1 MSKRLSKTPTEPE
14 NTTAFTNEIKAR
26 LLTLES
32 DLGSRMDEIES
43 TLGTNTADIEEHSKR
58 LMRCETSGLELEPN
72 NTNNPLL
79 DISHRIGILEAY
91 QTQDRAGFFDVRTKL
106 DSIETNIEENSM
118 KLAKVETEL
127 ATNKTNYDLD
137 LQDIRHRVGILESYQ
152 NQDRAEFREMDSR
165 LGISEQELDTYTQSI
180 KNNSKML
187 SELTTD
193 VWKIKTEQAL
203 HQTELQEMNI
213 AINEN
218 ANNLTKFETNLE
230 EEKSG
235 LQNLSSIIEGL
246 DLNANTEFVSMQN
259 FTTELRNI
267 YDDIQREKFINEEHD
282 LAISK
287 LDANGNFLTNVTQN
301 HTSRIV
307 QLELYRDTDHSAIK
321 LNQGKIEELVD
332 NLTSENLVI
341 KAHGDSI
348 LAVTNSLLD
357 LEADTHAQ
365 NASLFVQMN
374 SLTQLELDRTDDRDL
389 IQSQDSRLA
398 FVEIEVMSQNTTLQN
413 HSSRIEELESD
424 TIRDQDIIANYSLR
438 LSELERLTKE
448 TRNEMIDYGTKLTKL
463 TGNISLVLIA
473 SKVQLNHFII
483 SRVSVGDY
491 RKYDVKYTT
500 PNLIRAKILI
510 LIAGGPAYLIPKI
523 L

>member
-1 MSKRLSKTPTEPE
+1 MSKRLSKTPTEPA
-14 NTTAFTNEIKAR
+14 NSSAFPNEIEAR

-32 DLGSRMDEIES
+32 DLGTRMDEIES
-43 TLGTNTADIEEHSKR
+43 TLGTNTANIEEHSKR
-58 LMRCETSGLELEPN
+58 LMRLETSGLELEPN
-72 NTNNPLL
+72 NTNNQLL

-106 DSIETNIEENSM
+106 DIIETNVGAFIANIEENSM

-127 ATNKTNYDLD
+127 ATNKTNNDLD
-137 LQDIRHRVGILESYQ
+137 LQDMRHRVGILESYQ

-165 LGISEQELDTYTQSI
+165 LGILELELDTITQSI
-180 KNNSKML
+180 KNDSKML

-193 VWKIKTEQAL
+193 VWNIKTEQAL
-203 HQTELQEMNI
+203 YQTELQGMSI

-218 ANNLTKFETNLE
+218 ANNLTKFETTWE

-235 LQNLSSIIEGL
+235 LQNLSSVIEGL
-246 DLNANTEFVSMQN
+246 DLDAYTEFVSMQN
-259 FTTELRNI
+259 FTFELRNI
-267 YDDIQREKFINEEHD
+267 DDDIQREKFINEEHD

-287 LDANGNFLTNVTQN
+287 LEANGNFLTHVTQN
-301 HTSRIV
+301 HTSRIA

-321 LNQGKIEELVD
+321 LNEVKIKELVD

-341 KAHGDSI
+341 KAQGYSI
-348 LAVTNSLLD
+348 LAVTNSLLN

-365 NASLFVQMN
+365 NASLFVQSN
-374 SLTQLELDRTDDRDL
+374 KLTQLELDRTDDRDL
-389 IQSQDSRLA
+389 IQSQESRLS

-448 TRNEMIDYGTKLTKL
+448 ARNEMIDYGTKLTKL
-463 TGNISLVLIA
+463 TGNIPVILIA
-473 SKVQLNHFII
+473 SKC
-483 SRVSVGDY
+483 
-491 RKYDVKYTT
+491 
-500 PNLIRAKILI
+500 KILI
-510 LIAGGPAYLIPKI
+510 C
-523 L
+523 